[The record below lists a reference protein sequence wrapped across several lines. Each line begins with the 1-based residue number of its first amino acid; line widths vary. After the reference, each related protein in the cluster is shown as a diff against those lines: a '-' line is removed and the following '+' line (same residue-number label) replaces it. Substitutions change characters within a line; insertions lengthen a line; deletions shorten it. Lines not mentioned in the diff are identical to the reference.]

1 MRFVFKVALALLII
15 IISASCTPGAVTS
28 SQSGNSAGVV
38 EIAPAF
44 REFYQIMGGEAVLGP
59 TIANPMRSE
68 NNLYC
73 QYTENAFMCFDDTAS
88 QESERLFL
96 YDLGNTFDLKN
107 LTNGQGEYEVYEG
120 FQELYDKLYGALHV
134 GKALTPVQ
142 YNPAK
147 HRLEQYFE
155 NVGFYQL
162 YGTSDKEARLLSYGL
177 FSCDGYCRYQGK
189 PGSAIANQ
197 SDIVDLP
204 FQPYIDRMFN
214 SEAFGEPITKPFFY
228 QNNEIQQVYDNVV
241 FIGNPA
247 IPSSVRLLNV
257 PQILSMPQ
265 NAPAPQQYT
274 IENNVVF
281 YPTSGVNGY
290 HVPLVFD
297 TFLSRN
303 GGFDLAGYPT
313 IDVYEVIAGK
323 QYRQCF
329 ANYCLDFDPTKPDGL
344 NISMAPLG
352 SAYLEHIN
360 LTEDLVVKFKF
371 SPNSVDLMVSEA
383 AAQISAEET
392 QTINILAL
400 RKKDGLA
407 LGNVDV
413 NFTLTTHDG
422 ISRSI
427 EGIAPT
433 DASGKTS
440 VTIPAMPELKN
451 GMLISYEVCLNVPS
465 DGPICKQDNYMIWD
479 H

>member
-1 MRFVFKVALALLII
+1 
-15 IISASCTPGAVTS
+15 
-28 SQSGNSAGVV
+28 
-38 EIAPAF
+38 
-44 REFYQIMGGEAVLGP
+44 
-59 TIANPMRSE
+59 
-68 NNLYC
+68 
-73 QYTENAFMCFDDTAS
+73 
-88 QESERLFL
+88 
-96 YDLGNTFDLKN
+96 
-107 LTNGQGEYEVYEG
+107 
-120 FQELYDKLYGALHV
+120 
-134 GKALTPVQ
+134 
-142 YNPAK
+142 
-147 HRLEQYFE
+147 
-155 NVGFYQL
+155 
-162 YGTSDKEARLLSYGL
+162 
-177 FSCDGYCRYQGK
+177 
-189 PGSAIANQ
+189 
-197 SDIVDLP
+197 
-204 FQPYIDRMFN
+204 
-214 SEAFGEPITKPFFY
+214 
-228 QNNEIQQVYDNVV
+228 
-241 FIGNPA
+241 
-247 IPSSVRLLNV
+247 
-257 PQILSMPQ
+257 MPQ

-313 IDVYEVIAGK
+313 IDVYEVIRGK

-329 ANYCLDFDPTKPDGL
+329 VNYCLDFDPTKPDGL

-407 LGNVDV
+407 LENVDI
-413 NFTLTTHDG
+413 NFILTTPDG

-440 VTIPAMPELKN
+440 VTLPAMPELKN